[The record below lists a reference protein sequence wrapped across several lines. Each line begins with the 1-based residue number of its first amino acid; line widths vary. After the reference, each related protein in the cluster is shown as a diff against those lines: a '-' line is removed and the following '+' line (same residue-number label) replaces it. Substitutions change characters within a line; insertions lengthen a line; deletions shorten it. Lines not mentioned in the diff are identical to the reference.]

1 MRNLD
6 KIERRS
12 RRLYKNSRSESGN
25 ILVITCIAFAL
36 VAVSLMMA
44 YSFAG
49 LFFVNNRLQASAD
62 EIALAG
68 AKKLNDRDRIGQ
80 MNNMV
85 ARCRQLV
92 FSSRRDYEN
101 TKSVFPDLE
110 DFAEPLLTEAQD
122 SSYELDRERQ
132 RIATLAQAEAKTAMQ
147 QKFNE
152 IRPTFAMT
160 LPWLK
165 VGVPQIT
172 ENNCGKIKDVESN
185 VEELKAFKDLINND
199 ESKAYVHIP
208 NTPAPNPL
216 SKGLTLYKAD
226 VQDGLKLPG
235 PDDNLPFKLSS
246 LPAPV
251 ERIIAPARV
260 VLPGRVEKVPTGSA
274 PSATRIGLRL
284 KVETS
289 LGFHGSGQ
297 MFALSAAETTGG
309 CLQQ

>member
-1 MRNLD
+1 MKTID
-6 KIERRS
+6 KIEQRT
-12 RRLYKNSRSESGN
+12 RRLYKNGRNQNGN

-132 RIATLAQAEAKTAMQ
+132 RIAALAQAEAKAAMQ

-172 ENNCGKIKDVESN
+172 ENNCGKLKDMESN
-185 VEELKAFKDLINND
+185 VEELKAFKDLIKND
-199 ESKAYVHIP
+199 ESKAYVHVP
-208 NTPAPNPL
+208 NTP

-260 VLPGRVEKVPTGSA
+260 ILPGRVEKVPTDSA

-289 LGFHGSGQ
+289 LGFGGSGQ
-297 MFALSAAETTGG
+297 MFALSGAETTGG